1 MHVYT
6 LTFSLPGKK
15 PWRSSCFCT
24 HHGKEQQQSERQ
36 QKVRPRKALVR
47 PAPEQGCMNRK
58 PKWPAT
64 LTFTFC
70 LFFCSLL
77 AENGFCRL
85 SRTAVETRPMQSSLP
100 ERVISSDMCRW
111 ISLCQCLAMS
121 VQNSVLFEVL
131 PVGQAGM
138 FTPCSYVQ
146 LPSRSYQLWRQDPKV
161 LRSIAGFA
169 ALVCLL
175 EIEARFCR

>member
-1 MHVYT
+1 MLLH
-6 LTFSLPGKK
+6 S
-15 PWRSSCFCT
+15 PWERAAAKWKTAESQAQKSSSEAST
-24 HHGKEQQQSERQ
+24 WTGLYEQ
-36 QKVRPRKALVR
+36 KAQMASYPYFYFLS
-47 PAPEQGCMNRK
+47 
-58 PKWPAT
+58 
-64 LTFTFC
+64 
-70 LFFCSLL
+70 FFCSLL